1 MCACSAAVRPPSCC
15 LLVRTQHSNL
25 SHALLSLAPQVR
37 QALAKVPDE
46 VMSKY
51 YGCGSPLPMGI
62 EGLR

>member
-1 MCACSAAVRPPSCC
+1 MRVAASHCPLYNHLCALTGSTHLPSP
-15 LLVRTQHSNL
+15 L
-25 SHALLSLAPQVR
+25 SQVR

-46 VMSKY
+46 VLSKY

>member
-1 MCACSAAVRPPSCC
+1 MVQLQCCPPLATPVN
-15 LLVRTQHSNL
+15 LLVSRFPHPL
-25 SHALLSLAPQVR
+25 VQVR
-37 QALAKVPDE
+37 QALAKVPGE